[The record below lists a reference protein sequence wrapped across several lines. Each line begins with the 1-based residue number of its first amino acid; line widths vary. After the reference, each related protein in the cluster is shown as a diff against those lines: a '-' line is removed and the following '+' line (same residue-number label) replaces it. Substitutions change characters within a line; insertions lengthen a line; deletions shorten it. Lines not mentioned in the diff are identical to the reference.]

1 MISETL
7 WDLILVWI
15 LGAFGGLVV
24 GQFVEPCEQIMLCI
38 LIGMTIGTLFLIV
51 YYGVLA
57 YKEYKR
63 EKKKNKHMMRGGYSR

>member
-24 GQFVEPCEQIMLCI
+24 GQFVEPREQIMFCI
-38 LIGMTIGTLFLIV
+38 LVGMTIGTFFLVV